1 MILRNSWEQRYELQM
16 QTKFIII
23 HRQSNFEC
31 LRVPYHKFACFS
43 IKFVNFV
50 LSTNMDQIHFICVL
64 NYLKREREIF
74 WTSPHT
80 HTLIDCSL
88 YLYFS
93 KLLREVALEYCN
105 NSNQIQ
111 EGRKIFNYTHTHTHI
126 DRQIHRHENKLLY
139 WLLSTSSRNSL
150 EHISST
156 DKCSIQ

>member
-1 MILRNSWEQRYELQM
+1 MLEGTVPQVCLFFNKVCQ
-16 QTKFIII
+16 FCIINKYG
-23 HRQSNFEC
+23 SNTLHLCLKLFEE
-31 LRVPYHKFACFS
+31 
-43 IKFVNFV
+43 
-50 LSTNMDQIHFICVL
+50 
-64 NYLKREREIF
+64 REREIF